1 MREAKVE
8 KYLKQKTEQ
17 LGALCLKCTSPGTN
31 GMPDRIV
38 LWKSKIWF
46 IELKA
51 PGKKPRKLQEYIHE
65 EIRSQGFQV
74 RVMDCLE
81 DVEEFIHE
89 ICTT

>member
-1 MREAKVE
+1 MRESKVE
-8 KYLKQKTEQ
+8 NYLKRKTEQ
-17 LGALCLKCTSPGTN
+17 IGGLCLKCSSPGTN

-38 LWKSKIWF
+38 LWRGRIWF

-51 PGKKPRKLQEYIHE
+51 PGKRPRKLQEYIHS
-65 EIRSQGFQV
+65 EIRGQGFQV

-89 ICTT
+89 ICTA